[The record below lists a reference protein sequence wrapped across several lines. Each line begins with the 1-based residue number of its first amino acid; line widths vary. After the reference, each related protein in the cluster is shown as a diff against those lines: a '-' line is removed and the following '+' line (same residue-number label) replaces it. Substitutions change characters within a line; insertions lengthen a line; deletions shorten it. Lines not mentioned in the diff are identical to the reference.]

1 MEWFTLTNT
10 KERFPSKAWCW
21 VLIFSGN
28 SKGIEVSHSWPKV
41 SGLVLVLLFGA
52 SRNRNG
58 SSTIGW
64 SRTRTRS
71 GQSNWQKELALH
83 KEKFSPNPFQKKVNL
98 RPKGLRVYRS
108 LRSLFSFLHS
118 LDLKVSFVQVFIL
131 PFVHYRSLTLI
142 PSNNKWTVTSLLFSV
157 THCRSFTS
165 FSRL

>member
-1 MEWFTLTNT
+1 MVSYRNWHSHIGTRNSNRRLSGFVILVQTKQSRGKMEWN
-10 KERFPSKAWCW
+10 
-21 VLIFSGN
+21 
-28 SKGIEVSHSWPKV
+28 
-41 SGLVLVLLFGA
+41 A
-52 SRNRNG
+52 SSQLWEMQGRY
-58 SSTIGW
+58 
-64 SRTRTRS
+64 
-71 GQSNWQKELALH
+71 QLSNWNSNWESKLQH
-83 KEKFSPNPFQKKVNL
+83 SKEKEAKRKIALLHFVQSLGVSL
-98 RPKGLRVYRS
+98 RNKFLRSVYRS